1 MTARRKTIPREQRRR
16 PLVTFTL
23 SIEAMAAVDVLAVEL
38 GLSKSATME
47 PGRTRASF
55 GLRPRC
61 YPPVVY
67 SWTVNDLPA
76 KPSSGALAER
86 YEHAETVYSV
96 LGSTARRGP
105 WKPPETMRTV
115 SVLGSIVLDYRDA
128 DLPLGV
134 TEVDC
139 QVFLGSVEIVVP
151 SDVDV
156 ELTGSVFLGSV
167 ETKSGKGRRRWLRRA
182 RERLVGQEPE
192 PEEEYERPLLSV
204 DCSGALG
211 SVEVK
216 LG

>member
-1 MTARRKTIPREQRRR
+1 M
-16 PLVTFTL
+16 
-23 SIEAMAAVDVLAVEL
+23 
-38 GLSKSATME
+38 
-47 PGRTRASF
+47 
-55 GLRPRC
+55 
-61 YPPVVY
+61 
-67 SWTVNDLPA
+67 NDLPA

-128 DLPLGV
+128 DLLLGV

-139 QVFLGSVEIVVP
+139 AVFLGSVEIIVP
-151 SDVDV
+151 SDIDV

-167 ETKSGKGRRRWLRRA
+167 ETKSGKGPHNWLRRA
-182 RERLVGQEPE
+182 RKRLVGEEREPDE
-192 PEEEYERPLLSV
+192 DYERPLLSV
-204 DCSGALG
+204 DCSGLMG

-216 LG
+216 LR

>member
-1 MTARRKTIPREQRRR
+1 
-16 PLVTFTL
+16 
-23 SIEAMAAVDVLAVEL
+23 
-38 GLSKSATME
+38 
-47 PGRTRASF
+47 
-55 GLRPRC
+55 
-61 YPPVVY
+61 
-67 SWTVNDLPA
+67 VNDLPA
-76 KPSSGALAER
+76 KPSSGALSER

-115 SVLGSIVLDYRDA
+115 SVLGSTVLDYRDA

-151 SDVDV
+151 SNVDV

-167 ETKSGKGRRRWLRRA
+167 ETKSGKGPHNWLRRA
-182 RERLVGQEPE
+182 RERLVGQETE
-192 PEEEYERPLLSV
+192 PEEGYERPLLSV
-204 DCSGALG
+204 DCSGVMG

-216 LG
+216 LR